1 MGRLEKN
8 NMSKLALLSLFLV
21 LSAYGQTRPTG
32 YVVDPDELEVIE
44 KEKIIL
50 VAVKQNMGMCSEDE
64 VPLNSM
70 KDLYSYMS
78 NIQNKRA
85 VKAVDESKDATE
97 TNNAQCGKPHFNIVS
112 AQVSCLLSGVEESMY
127 AFSKHKSSSQYLERT
142 LGVSKKEATGILQF
156 MEYMNEP
163 GYTIIK
169 EKKKK
174 SELEKKFN
182 KTDNNDGKI

>member
-1 MGRLEKN
+1 ML
-8 NMSKLALLSLFLV
+8 SKLSVLSLFLV
-21 LSAYGQTRPTG
+21 LSVYGQGRPTG
-32 YVVDPDELEVIE
+32 NAVDPEEVEVIE

-50 VAVKQNMGMCSEDE
+50 AAVKQNMGMCSEDE

-70 KDLYSYMS
+70 KDLYTYMS
-78 NIQNKRA
+78 NIQNARA
-85 VKAVDESKDATE
+85 VKALDESKDATQ
-97 TNNAQCGKPHFNIVS
+97 TNNTQCEKPHFNIVS
-112 AQVSCLLSGVEESMY
+112 SQVLCLLSGVEESMY
-127 AFSKHKSSSQYLERT
+127 AFSKHKASPQYLERT
-142 LGVSKKEATGILQF
+142 LGVSKKEAVGILQF

-174 SELEKKFN
+174 SELEKKLN